1 MKFSGGA
8 IILMILALALIVAMV
23 ITLTIGGNYS
33 RHGYGYQL
41 PAQKPP
47 AVIVTGGEEG
57 YFFGDAI
64 SMENRYGTSDFC
76 CRSQTSLIC

>member
-8 IILMILALALIVAMV
+8 IILMILALALIIAMV

-41 PAQKPP
+41 PAQNLP
-47 AVIVTGGEEG
+47 AVAQLP
-57 YFFGDAI
+57 D
-64 SMENRYGTSDFC
+64 R
-76 CRSQTSLIC
+76 R